1 MSDIYLK
8 NYWLLNLEY
17 INIFSRL
24 KQYNIPLPLL
34 SNFYQY
40 LDEDIKNK
48 MKDNNF
54 YKQLSIEP
62 IAETQ
67 LQLEFEKIM

>member
-1 MSDIYLK
+1 
-8 NYWLLNLEY
+8 
-17 INIFSRL
+17 
-24 KQYNIPLPLL
+24 
-34 SNFYQY
+34 
-40 LDEDIKNK
+40 

-67 LQLEFEKIM
+67 LQLEFEKIMSVFQSKIKRKTKMEQSS